1 MKTNQKE
8 QKFINQFS
16 RLPCLSF
23 NYDNEFYKSMKK
35 SGVFSMTLDEIYDD
49 IQQMQAA
56 NSTPV
61 NVYGTE
67 EAITNLIRKDFKGF
81 NSDNQKLSASHYRGV
96 MLNVIDSH
104 DLLEESDNIVYL
116 ATEDAYKAFS
126 ELTVPQSFFYTEDQ
140 FKVCPL

>member
-1 MKTNQKE
+1 
-8 QKFINQFS
+8 
-16 RLPCLSF
+16 
-23 NYDNEFYKSMKK
+23 
-35 SGVFSMTLDEIYDD
+35 MTLDEIYDD

-56 NSTPV
+56 SSTSI

-67 EAITNLIRKDFKGF
+67 KAITNLIRKDFEGF
-81 NSDNQKLSASHYRGV
+81 NSDNQKLSASRYRGV

-104 DLLEESDNIVYL
+104 DLLEESDSVVYL

-126 ELTVPQSFFYTEDQ
+126 ELTVPQSFFYAENQ

>member
-1 MKTNQKE
+1 
-8 QKFINQFS
+8 
-16 RLPCLSF
+16 
-23 NYDNEFYKSMKK
+23 
-35 SGVFSMTLDEIYDD
+35 MTLDEIYDD
-49 IQQMQAA
+49 IQQMEAA
-56 NSTPV
+56 TSAPV

-67 EAITNLIRKDFKGF
+67 KAVTNLIKKDFKGF